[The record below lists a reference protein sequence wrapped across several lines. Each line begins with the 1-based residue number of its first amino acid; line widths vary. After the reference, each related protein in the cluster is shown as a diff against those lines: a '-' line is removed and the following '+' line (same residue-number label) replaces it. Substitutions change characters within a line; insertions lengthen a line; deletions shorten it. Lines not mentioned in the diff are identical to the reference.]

1 MYDKDRLSIEYGGDL
16 LWKTIPN
23 AVLYGRRHI

>member
-1 MYDKDRLSIEYGGDL
+1 MMYDKDRLSIEYGGDL

-23 AVLYGRRHI
+23 AVLYGTT